1 MTWNIGRGIGGNI
14 REGIK
19 ITEIGLWK
27 TRMNH
32 LAGQSESEIRMETMI
47 SPSRAVIYV
56 FTEVGKRE
64 MEEEEEEGGVGRGG
78 WRYERVRARLS

>member
-1 MTWNIGRGIGGNI
+1 
-14 REGIK
+14 
-19 ITEIGLWK
+19 
-27 TRMNH
+27 MNH

-64 MEEEEEEGGVGRGG
+64 MEEEVGGRGG
-78 WRYERVRARLS
+78 KRWIAVRAGESEVELAQDSLSGGRKKISNVCSA

>member
-1 MTWNIGRGIGGNI
+1 
-14 REGIK
+14 
-19 ITEIGLWK
+19 
-27 TRMNH
+27 MNH

-64 MEEEEEEGGVGRGG
+64 MEEEEGGGKR
-78 WRYERVRARLS
+78 WMAVRAGESEVELAQDSLSGGRKKISNVCSA

>member
-1 MTWNIGRGIGGNI
+1 
-14 REGIK
+14 
-19 ITEIGLWK
+19 
-27 TRMNH
+27 MNH

-64 MEEEEEEGGVGRGG
+64 MEEEEEGGGG
-78 WRYERVRARLS
+78 KRWMAVRAGESEVELAQDSLSGGRKKISNVCSA

>member
-1 MTWNIGRGIGGNI
+1 
-14 REGIK
+14 
-19 ITEIGLWK
+19 
-27 TRMNH
+27 MNH

-64 MEEEEEEGGVGRGG
+64 MEEEEEEEGGGKR
-78 WRYERVRARLS
+78 WMAVRAGESEVELAQDSLSGGRKKISNVCSA